1 MGSSTSTKIV
11 DNNDSINVFTRW
23 DGFKEDIGNDLNNL
37 SEIWSNQIYL
47 IKKLFNE
54 KGDLGTYGIK
64 EWIVDMELLI
74 NNYSLNKTVDTAC
87 VLLSN
92 INLNHN
98 RPIPYAG
105 DKEYLNYLGFKQA
118 DNIYNIKKNTFVE
131 NYKKKRDNQSID
143 NLKDFKICEIS
154 SEGKQ
159 KIGFKFKDLTEEEIL
174 LDICLIPLFIRD
186 IYTISKEFFYKK
198 KYDHSF
204 FEKINIRSVP
214 FLKYCLKLNMLYSPT
229 SHYSIRENDK
239 VFTEEEKEADLKNKI
254 YEAIAFSP
262 LEFNDGTLINF
273 LSLKHPGKILP
284 LTNNEISLNRK
295 SDLKIYM
302 PNENS
307 IEIDD
312 EYLTDKFRTSL
323 VKQFNDK
330 EKYFV
335 SNYGLPEANKNFVIA
350 LNKKENRLT
359 VDIIRSLVYVMNNQR
374 DIEQINMGNINIT
387 NNLHK
392 NKI

>member
-1 MGSSTSTKIV
+1 
-11 DNNDSINVFTRW
+11 
-23 DGFKEDIGNDLNNL
+23 
-37 SEIWSNQIYL
+37 
-47 IKKLFNE
+47 
-54 KGDLGTYGIK
+54 
-64 EWIVDMELLI
+64 
-74 NNYSLNKTVDTAC
+74 
-87 VLLSN
+87 
-92 INLNHN
+92 
-98 RPIPYAG
+98 
-105 DKEYLNYLGFKQA
+105 
-118 DNIYNIKKNTFVE
+118 
-131 NYKKKRDNQSID
+131 
-143 NLKDFKICEIS
+143 
-154 SEGKQ
+154 
-159 KIGFKFKDLTEEEIL
+159 
-174 LDICLIPLFIRD
+174 
-186 IYTISKEFFYKK
+186 
-198 KYDHSF
+198 
-204 FEKINIRSVP
+204 
-214 FLKYCLKLNMLYSPT
+214 MLYSPT

-284 LTNNEISLNRK
+284 LTNNEISLNKK

-374 DIEQINMGNINIT
+374 DIEQINMTNINIT
-387 NNLHK
+387 KNLQK

>member
-1 MGSSTSTKIV
+1 MGSSTSTKII
-11 DNNDSINVFTRW
+11 NHNDSINVFTRW
-23 DGFKEDIGNDLNNL
+23 DGFREEIQNDLNNL
-37 SEIWSNQIYL
+37 TEIWNNQIYL
-47 IKKLFNE
+47 IKKLFDE
-54 KGDLGTYGIK
+54 KGDLGTSEIK
-64 EWIVDMELLI
+64 EWIVQMELFI
-74 NNYSLNKTVDTAC
+74 NNYSINRSVDTAC

-118 DNIYNIKKNTFVE
+118 DNIYNIQTNKFVE
-131 NYKKKRDNQSID
+131 NYKNNKASVD
-143 NLKDFKICEIS
+143 NLKDFKTCKIE
-154 SEGKQ
+154 SENKQ

-174 LDICLIPLFIRD
+174 LDICLMPLFIRD
-186 IYTISKEFFYKK
+186 LYTIAKELFYKN
-198 KYDHSF
+198 KYEPSF
-204 FEKINIRSVP
+204 FEEINKRSIP
-214 FLKYCLKLNMLYSPT
+214 FLKYCMKLNMLYSPT

-284 LTNNEISLNRK
+284 LTNNEINLNKK
-295 SDLKIYM
+295 SDLKIFM

-307 IEIDD
+307 IEIIG
-312 EYLTDKFRTSL
+312 EHLTDKFRTSL

-330 EKYFV
+330 EKYFA
-335 SNYGLPEANKNFVIA
+335 SNYGLLEPNKNFVIA
-350 LNKKENRLT
+350 LDKKENKLT

-374 DIEQINMGNINIT
+374 DIEQINTGNINIT
-387 NNLHK
+387 INSHK

>member
-118 DNIYNIKKNTFVE
+118 DNIYNIQKNTFVE

-154 SEGKQ
+154 SEDKQ

-214 FLKYCLKLNMLYSPT
+214 FLKYFLKLNMLYSPT

-284 LTNNEISLNRK
+284 LTNNEISLNKK

-350 LNKKENRLT
+350 LNEKENRLT

-374 DIEQINMGNINIT
+374 DIEQINIAK
-387 NNLHK
+387 NLHK